1 MGCHSGQGAR
11 ALTPAERGVVG
22 WAARGALAGL
32 AGGRVPI
39 LPLIDLLLLLGT
51 GRLFVGFML
60 KAIAITTS
68 YRPHILG
75 FTSIDFVLIAGVCMG
90 MALVLAAR
98 TWVKLNEPRLL
109 AMRRE
114 GLEEQFRREQRL
126 LERAAAE
133 LDDEAAAVE
142 VQRPLRTQRPREVAG
157 DRG

>member
-1 MGCHSGQGAR
+1 M
-11 ALTPAERGVVG
+11 PV
-22 WAARGALAGL
+22 
-32 AGGRVPI
+32 
-39 LPLIDLLLLLGT
+39 LPLIDLLLLAGT
-51 GRLFVGFML
+51 GSLFVGFLL
-60 KAIAITTS
+60 KAISITT
-68 YRPHILG
+68 RFQPTVLG
-75 FTSIDFVLIAGVCMG
+75 FSSIDFVLIAGVCMG

-142 VQRPLRTQRPREVAG
+142 VQRPLRSQRPREVAG